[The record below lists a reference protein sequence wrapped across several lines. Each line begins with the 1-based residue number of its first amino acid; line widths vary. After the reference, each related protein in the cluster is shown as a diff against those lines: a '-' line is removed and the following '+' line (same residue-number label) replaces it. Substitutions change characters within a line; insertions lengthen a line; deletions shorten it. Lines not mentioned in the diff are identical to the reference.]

1 MSTLKIWQVYGAL
14 IGLLVLELLCAG
26 SSWVLKNGLVM
37 AAAVA
42 QFGLL
47 LLVYLGVGRNR
58 GWVKLFSCLYLCWM
72 AVMVVFILSEL
83 STRLPL

>member
-1 MSTLKIWQVYGAL
+1 MNTLRIWQVYGL
-14 IGLLVLELLCAG
+14 LLGLLAVEVVGAG
-26 SSWVLKNGLVM
+26 SSWPLKNSLVM

-47 LLVYLGVGRNR
+47 LLVYLGVGRSR
-58 GWVKLFSCLYLCWM
+58 GWVKVFGCLYLCWM

-83 STRLPL
+83 STR